1 MAMQIHC
8 LAAIENALDFEPICL
23 VCSHPNVANLNNKKL
38 CNSFQVLQSVS
49 YFDLEPVFLVEDEKR
64 EMAVVGFEPGTSDS
78 TGEIVRR
85 VCGSIPATAK
95 HFFIDFFQ
103 GFDLI

>member
-1 MAMQIHC
+1 M
-8 LAAIENALDFEPICL
+8 
-23 VCSHPNVANLNNKKL
+23 
-38 CNSFQVLQSVS
+38 LQSVS

-95 HFFIDFFQ
+95 HFFIDFFE
-103 GFDLI
+103 GFDLIWYFFIHLR